1 MYNENQTKESLPE
14 LPIRRNVTQSA
25 KCDENPR
32 TCNDIKRKGDID
44 IQMNSLRSIVSQLE
58 DVVGMIII
66 KIEPILEPP
75 QPGCGSEK
83 DTCKEEQ
90 LSPVAS
96 DIRQINYRLEF
107 LKSNLLKSSDR
118 IQL

>member
-1 MYNENQTKESLPE
+1 MYNENQTKASLPE
-14 LPIRRNVTQSA
+14 LTIRRNVTQSS

-32 TCNDIKRKGDID
+32 TCNDIKRGDID
-44 IQMNSLRSIVSQLE
+44 IQMNSLRSVVSQLE

-66 KIEPILEPP
+66 KIEPILEPAMP
-75 QPGCGSEK
+75 FCGSEK
-83 DTCKEEQ
+83 DACKEEQ

-107 LKSNLLKSSDR
+107 LKNNLLKSSDR